1 MAYIE
6 DYLKGIKLDLESVD
20 PKEGHELVKDSIYS
34 QAKKIANIA
43 NHNRDFLIM
52 MMDEFM
58 TMMENEHD
66 IVKMGEYD
74 TWERISHEQLMKEFQ
89 LYLDYGLDAVELFDK
104 WTNVAQYKNVR

>member
-6 DYLKGIKLDLESVD
+6 DYLNGIKLDLESVD

-34 QAKKIANIA
+34 QAKKIADIA
-43 NHNRDFLIM
+43 NHNKDFLII

-66 IVKMGEYD
+66 IVKIGEHN
-74 TWERISHEQLMKEFQ
+74 TWHRIEHKQLMDEFK
-89 LYLDYGLDAVELFDK
+89 LYLDHGLDAVDLFEK
-104 WTNVAQYKNVR
+104 VESEKKI